1 MKAIKRFV
9 VAAFLLSPLLLTF
22 GAPSQSQTQ
31 PAQAPAPAPAVDDKA
46 KEAAEEGIPVK
57 NQLVIDRCSACHKKD
72 EKGNLTR
79 ISFERTTPEGWQQVI
94 KRMIRL
100 NGLTLTPDEAKQ
112 IVKYLSNNH
121 GLAPEEAKPAFYE
134 AEKRVIDEKLPDE
147 SLRATCILCHSL
159 GRVLSQRRSKEEWEL
174 LGNMHVGLFPVVSFQ
189 GFYRFP
195 QPASAPPPTDPDQR
209 HPVDKSIDYLAKNY
223 PLTTPEWGAWRA
235 NMRAPKLQGRWLI
248 SAYQLGRGQI
258 YGEMV
263 VEPTSVEDEFTTK
276 LTLRYV
282 KDRSVVTRSGRG
294 IVYSGYS
301 WRGRSTAG
309 DGKEPAENREA
320 MLVSRDWSTME
331 GRWFWGA
338 YDEFGIDVSLR
349 RISAEP
355 LIAGVDQIGLKSPST
370 NIQVHVYGAN
380 LPSDI
385 KREEIDFGPGVQIK
399 RVVSATSDDVTV
411 EVDVAAGASNGYR
424 DISLRRHF
432 APRAVAV
439 FDKVDYIKVSPD
451 AGMARVGGVSF
462 PKQFQQFGAVA
473 YNRGPDGKPQTADDV
488 SLGMADVEWSIDE
501 FPATFDDDD
510 KDYVGVLS
518 ANGLFT
524 PAIDGPNPK
533 RKKGVNNYGDV
544 WIGATYKPKDAAR
557 DAQPLKAR
565 SYLVVTVPLYV
576 KWDQPEVSR

>member
-9 VAAFLLSPLLLTF
+9 VAAFLLSPLLLAFT
-22 GAPSQSQTQ
+22 AKSQSQTQ
-31 PAQAPAPAPAVDDKA
+31 PQQVPAADDKAA
-46 KEAAEEGIPVK
+46 KEAAEEGIPVTS
-57 NQLVIDRCSACHKKD
+57 QLVVDRCSSCHKRD
-72 EKGNLTR
+72 EKGRLTR
-79 ISFERTTPEGWQQVI
+79 ISWERTTPEGWQQAI

-100 NGLTLTPDEAKQ
+100 NGLTLTPDEARQ

-121 GLAPEEAKPAFYE
+121 GLAPEEALPAFYE

-147 SLRATCILCHSL
+147 SLRATCIICHSL

-174 LGNMHVGLFPVVSFQ
+174 LANMHIGLFPVVSFQ

-195 QPASAPPPTDPDQR
+195 QPANAPPPTDPDQR
-209 HPVDKSIDYLAKNY
+209 HPLDKSIDYLAKNY

-235 NMRAPKLQGRWLI
+235 NMRAPKLQGRWLVSGSQI
-248 SAYQLGRGQI
+248 GHGRV
-258 YGEMV
+258 YGEMA

-276 LTLRYV
+276 LTVRYV
-282 KDRSVVTRSGRG
+282 KDGSIVTRTGRG

-301 WRGRSTAG
+301 WRGRSTSS
-309 DGKEPAENREA
+309 DGEEPPENREA
-320 MLVSRDWSTME
+320 MFVSRDWSTME

-338 YDEFGIDVSLR
+338 YDEFGVDVTLR

-355 LIAGVDQIGLKSPST
+355 LIAGVNPVGLKT
-370 NIQVHVYGAN
+370 QTTGLQVHVYGAN
-380 LPSDI
+380 LPLDI
-385 KREEIDFGPGVQIK
+385 KREEIDFGPGVTVK
-399 RVVSATSDDVTV
+399 RVVSAKSDDVTV
-411 EVDVAAGASNGYR
+411 EVDVADGASNGYR
-424 DISLRRHF
+424 DISLRRYF
-432 APRAVAV
+432 SPRAVAV
-439 FDKVDYIKVSPD
+439 FDKVDYIKVNPD
-451 AGMARVGGVSF
+451 AGMARVGGVAF
-462 PKQFQQFGAVA
+462 PKQFQQFSATA

-488 SLGMADVEWSIDE
+488 SLGTADVEWSIDE

-510 KDYVGVLS
+510 KDFVGTLDS
-518 ANGLFT
+518 NGLFT

-544 WIGATYKPKDAAR
+544 WVVATYKPKDAAK

>member
-1 MKAIKRFV
+1 MKAIKRIV
-9 VAAFLLSPLLLTF
+9 VAAFLLLPLLLTF
-22 GAPSQSQTQ
+22 TAQTQSQAS
-31 PAQAPAPAPAVDDKA
+31 PPQAPAADDKAA
-46 KEAAEEGIPVK
+46 KEAAEEGIPVT
-57 NQLVIDRCSACHKKD
+57 NQLVVDRCSSCHKKD
-72 EKGNLTR
+72 EKSRLTR
-79 ISFERTTPEGWQQVI
+79 ISYERTTPEGWQQVI

-100 NGLTLTPDEAKQ
+100 NGLTLTPDEARQ

-121 GLAPEEAKPAFYE
+121 GLAPEEAMPAFYE

-174 LGNMHVGLFPVVSFQ
+174 LGNMHVGMFPVVSFQ

-209 HPVDKSIDYLAKNY
+209 HPLDKSIDYLAKNY

-235 NMRAPKLQGRWLI
+235 NMRAPKLQGRWLVSGTQI
-248 SAYQLGRGQI
+248 GRGQI
-258 YGEMV
+258 YGEMA
-263 VEPTSVEDEFTTK
+263 VEPASAEDEFTTK

-282 KDRSVVTRSGRG
+282 KDGSTVTRTGRG
-294 IVYSGYS
+294 IVYTGYS
-301 WRGRSTAG
+301 WRGRSTSI
-309 DGKEPAENREA
+309 DGKEPSENREA
-320 MLVSRDWSTME
+320 MFVSRDWSTME
-331 GRWFWGA
+331 GRWFWGP
-338 YDEFGIDVSLR
+338 YDELGIDVMLR

-355 LIAGVDQIGLKSPST
+355 LVAGVNPVGLKT
-370 NIQVHVYGAN
+370 KTTGLQVHIYGAN

-385 KREEIDFGPGVQIK
+385 KREEIDFGPGVLIK
-399 RVVSATSDDVTV
+399 RVVSAKSDDVTV
-411 EVDVAAGASNGYR
+411 EVDVAEGAANGYR
-424 DISLRRHF
+424 DISLRRFF

-439 FDKVDYIKVSPD
+439 YDKVDYIKVSPD
-451 AGMARVGGVSF
+451 AGMARVGGVAF
-462 PKQFQQFGAVA
+462 PKQLQQFGATA
-473 YNRGPDGKPQTADDV
+473 YNRGPDGKPQTPDDV
-488 SLGMADVEWSIDE
+488 SLGTADVEWSIDE

-510 KDYVGVLS
+510 RDFVGVLD

-524 PAIDGPNPK
+524 PAVDGPNPK

-544 WIGATYKPKDAAR
+544 WVVATYKPKDSAK